1 MRRAREAEQQGHTMT
16 SAHTAFMTACLDSA
30 AFGITMVACQN
41 AGWNFGGGDVVRV
54 YMAWSHQWR
63 PAHWSYAGP
72 DSYAAGTEGHQ
83 RWAVV
88 SDEYSQRGA
97 ATLRQ

>member
-72 DSYAAGTEGHQ
+72 DSYAAGTEGQ
-83 RWAVV
+83 ALLNGGRWSAM
-88 SDEYSQRGA
+88 STRNAG
-97 ATLRQ
+97 LLP